1 MHWNK
6 WWEKGTIRSL
16 YRLEFSVKK
25 WINSNIQKLN
35 ICLLFS
41 HDEWIKLDRVI
52 ERKDSTNANT
62 LFQQRP
68 RRTSQI
74 NTYRQHLDSTNSNEQ
89 INQQQIPNSS
99 TIDISSSSTLIDN
112 DEQNKHSKSIHIDR
126 HKNDESDI
134 DDNSQGQS
142 EGMLIISIFLLNIN
156 LFIVWNHVETIS
168 STEDETFS
176 YTSINRPNQSELTMD
191 IISRTIRRSTS
202 TNNNENIRNQYEL
215 IDDNDNEIGLIRD
228 DEHSIIPKRRQ
239 SRAASSNNKVK
250 DNYNISQKL
259 LYL

>member
-1 MHWNK
+1 
-6 WWEKGTIRSL
+6 
-16 YRLEFSVKK
+16 
-25 WINSNIQKLN
+25 
-35 ICLLFS
+35 
-41 HDEWIKLDRVI
+41 
-52 ERKDSTNANT
+52 
-62 LFQQRP
+62 
-68 RRTSQI
+68 
-74 NTYRQHLDSTNSNEQ
+74 
-89 INQQQIPNSS
+89 
-99 TIDISSSSTLIDN
+99 
-112 DEQNKHSKSIHIDR
+112 
-126 HKNDESDI
+126 
-134 DDNSQGQS
+134 
-142 EGMLIISIFLLNIN
+142 MLIILIFLLNIN